1 MMTTMKT
8 YLITGGDGFI
18 GSHVCE
24 RLLLEGRTVRL
35 LDNQVARNGANVE
48 FLTDLAG
55 RPETGKLEVIKDDV
69 RDLSACLAA
78 ARGTDYII
86 HLAALGSVPRSVDD
100 PGETHDVNAT
110 GTLNMLRAGV
120 EARVDRMV
128 WSSSSSVYG
137 DQGRP
142 TDPKVETLPTKPLS
156 PYGVT
161 KLTGE
166 QYARVFHELYGLPVV
181 TLRYFN
187 VFGPR
192 QDPNGDYAAV
202 IPKFIAAMKAGQP
215 PVVDGDGRQ
224 SRDFTYVANV
234 VDANLGALTAP
245 EAAGKI
251 MNVAAGE
258 THDLIELID
267 IINAELGSAIEPTFG
282 PARPGDIRYS
292 LSDSSLAGR
301 ILGYRPR
308 IGFKDGLVKTIDFF
322 S

>member
-1 MMTTMKT
+1 MMKMKT
-8 YLITGGDGFI
+8 FLITGGDGFI

-24 RLLLEGRTVRL
+24 RLLQEGRTVRL

-55 RPETGKLEVIKDDV
+55 RRETGKLEVIKDDV

-78 ARGTDYII
+78 AKGVDYII
-86 HLAALGSVPRSVDD
+86 HLAALGSVPRSVND

-120 EARVDRMV
+120 EARVDRLV

-137 DQGRP
+137 DQGKP

-192 QDPNGDYAAV
+192 QDPNGAYAAV

-234 VDANLGALTAP
+234 VDANLAALTAA

-267 IINAELGSAIEPTFG
+267 IINAEFGSAVEPTFG

-301 ILGYRPR
+301 ILGFRPR
-308 IGFKDGLVKTIDFF
+308 IGFKEGLIKTIESF